1 MPRNIKGDRRCARPL
16 LCPLPTGSFFW
27 VALVVLASYVAYRSV
42 KAYREGRME
51 RVKPAGPRS
60 ESNSAPLE

>member
-1 MPRNIKGDRRCARPL
+1 MSVLILAVAPGLMDYPGNWL
-16 LCPLPTGSFFW
+16 LFW

-51 RVKPAGPRS
+51 RVKPPGPRS